1 MCPSPAGCRKS
12 KNILEHKQLQ
22 PAAAV
27 VKAGKKVYKSM
38 CNLKRLAALFMGR
51 DTYTDTADGTWYGDS
66 VLWAS
71 RSTMVEWVNS
81 LGLPISAD

>member
-1 MCPSPAGCRKS
+1 
-12 KNILEHKQLQ
+12 
-22 PAAAV
+22 
-27 VKAGKKVYKSM
+27 M